1 MFFRTLFI
9 QAQSANL
16 KFKQAYPVTTK
27 LHLATQVSILCYR
40 GLLGVSPLIPQP
52 LRIERGVVMAKKNLK
67 TTYKKLRLT
76 ELEAEQIDKYLLE
89 HKLTFTDLVN
99 GFIGRAILSEFPTV
113 PPEPPKKEDSDTDH
127 FPRKAKNKSVRPP
140 PKADPALLFQLGKI
154 GNNINQIA
162 KSLNRIAQQQPTPE
176 FSFLECL
183 HTLSLIQSDVHE
195 VTGELPKI
203 KRSEE
208 AVKKARERAIAKV
221 LNRGKEGEVLDVL

>member
-1 MFFRTLFI
+1 
-9 QAQSANL
+9 
-16 KFKQAYPVTTK
+16 
-27 LHLATQVSILCYR
+27 
-40 GLLGVSPLIPQP
+40 
-52 LRIERGVVMAKKNLK
+52 MAKKNLK

-76 ELEAEQIDKYLLE
+76 ELEAEQIDKYLHE
-89 HKLTFTDLVN
+89 HNLTFTDWVN
-99 GFIGRAILSEFPTV
+99 ALIGQAIMSEFPTV
-113 PPEPPKKEDSDTDH
+113 PIELPKQDSDKNNFSH
-127 FPRKAKNKSVRPP
+127 KSKNKSVRQP

>member
-27 LHLATQVSILCYR
+27 LYPATQVSIVVLQGLVR
-40 GLLGVSPLIPQP
+40 GFTPKTPNP
-52 LRIERGVVMAKKNLK
+52 LRIEMGVVMAKKNLK

-76 ELEAEQIDKYLLE
+76 ELEAAQIDKYLHE
-89 HKLTFTDLVN
+89 HNVTFTDLVN
-99 GFIGRAILSEFPTV
+99 ALIGKVILSEFPTV
-113 PPEPPKKEDSDTDH
+113 LPELPKEDLATDN
-127 FPRKAKNKSVRPP
+127 FPRKAKNKSVRQQ
-140 PKADPALLFQLGKI
+140 PKVDPALLFQLGKI

-162 KSLNRIAQQQPTPE
+162 KSLNRIAQQNPTPD

-183 HTLSLIQSDVHE
+183 HTLSFIQSDVHE

-203 KRSEE
+203 RRSEE

-221 LNRGKEGEVLDVL
+221 LNRDKGEVLDVF